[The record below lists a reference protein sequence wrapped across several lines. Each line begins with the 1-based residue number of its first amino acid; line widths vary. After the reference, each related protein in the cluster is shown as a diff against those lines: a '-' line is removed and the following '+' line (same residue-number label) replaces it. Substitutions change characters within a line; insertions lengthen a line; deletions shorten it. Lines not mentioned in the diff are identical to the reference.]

1 MLITQGDLITPN
13 QRICAYYIMYD
24 LFQEADDRGQT
35 PFLSVFLNSIAVN
48 SPTSAVNWIERNYL
62 CTLLNDGTAEVI
74 L

>member
-1 MLITQGDLITPN
+1 
-13 QRICAYYIMYD
+13 MYD